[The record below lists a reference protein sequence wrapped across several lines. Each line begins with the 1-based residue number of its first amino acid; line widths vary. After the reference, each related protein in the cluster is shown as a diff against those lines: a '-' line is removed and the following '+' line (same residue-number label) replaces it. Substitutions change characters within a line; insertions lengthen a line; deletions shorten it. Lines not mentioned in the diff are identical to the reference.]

1 MNKAMLVGRL
11 TANPNYD
18 TAATGTS
25 YARFTLAI
33 SRPTSEPQTDFI
45 PCVAFRKTADLVNQY
60 LSKGS
65 LIAIE
70 GRINSSNYT
79 NKDGKNVTRI
89 EVLVD
94 RLNFLESKN
103 SRNNSNNY
111 NNSSSSNNISNHNN
125 QSNNDSQNN
134 SNDFDDLEFVFE

>member
-11 TANPNYD
+11 TANPTYD

-60 LSKGS
+60 LNKGS

-111 NNSSSSNNISNHNN
+111 NNSSSNSNNYNN
-125 QSNNDSQNN
+125 SNNDSQNN